1 MNSNSVPAT
10 FWLIWH
16 LLRDRDLLTRVSH
29 EVDTCRLISPSEPI
43 SFDTTKLCNRP
54 LLQSCHA
61 ETLRKY
67 VAVYIIRQPVHED
80 ARILDYR
87 VPKGKTMVISSA
99 TAHMDP
105 RNWRTGPQGQHPV
118 DAFWA
123 ERFLTYGTSPAPQ
136 QQQRPPSLP
145 LPAPSIL
152 GPTITTTTTTTA
164 AAVANPHLPEPKFS
178 LDGYNGAW
186 VPFGGGIHQ
195 CPGRH
200 WVKLQ
205 MLLGF
210 AVLNAAFEIELLGAA
225 GEDLRVDMK
234 KYGLGTLQPGE
245 KARFRIRRRKEG
257 CVKA

>member
-16 LLRDRDLLTRVSH
+16 LLRDRDLLTRASH
-29 EVDTCRLISPSEPI
+29 EIDTCRTTSASGPI

-54 LLQSCHA
+54 LLQSCYA

-67 VAVYIIRQPVHED
+67 VAVYIIRQPEHED
-80 ARILDYR
+80 ARVLDYR
-87 VPKGKTMVISSA
+87 VPQGKTMVISSA
-99 TAHMDP
+99 MAHMDP

-118 DAFWA
+118 NTFWA
-123 ERFLTYGTSPAPQ
+123 ERFLTYHGPTSPP
-136 QQQRPPSLP
+136 QQRPSSPR
-145 LPAPSIL
+145 APSTL
-152 GPTITTTTTTTA
+152 SPTTTTTSALA
-164 AAVANPHLPEPKFS
+164 APDDPPEAAKFS
-178 LDGYNGAW
+178 LNGSSGAW

-210 AVLNAAFEIELLGAA
+210 AVLNAAFEIQLVGKGDLG
-225 GEDLRVDMK
+225 VDMG
-234 KYGLGTLQPGE
+234 KYGLGTLQPAT
-245 KARFRIRRRKEG
+245 KAGFRIRRRKG
-257 CVKA
+257 RKL

>member
-1 MNSNSVPAT
+1 MPAT

-16 LLRDRDLLTRVSH
+16 LLRDRDLLTRASY
-29 EVDTCRLISPSEPI
+29 EIDTCRTTGTSEPI
-43 SFDTTKLCNRP
+43 SFETTKLCNRP
-54 LLQSCHA
+54 LLQSCFA

-67 VAVYIIRQPVHED
+67 VAVYIIRQPEHED

-87 VPKGKTMVISSA
+87 VPKGKTIVISSG
-99 TAHMDP
+99 TAHRDP
-105 RNWRTGPQGQHPV
+105 RNWLTGPQGKHTV

-123 ERFLTYGTSPAPQ
+123 ERFLTYAPRS
-136 QQQRPPSLP
+136 QQQRPPLRPTLS
-145 LPAPSIL
+145 APNP
-152 GPTITTTTTTTA
+152 PTTSTIA
-164 AAVANPHLPEPKFS
+164 ASAGAFPTRDPPEARFS
-178 LDGYNGAW
+178 LNGYNGAW

-210 AVLNAAFEIELLGAA
+210 AVLNAAFEIELVGK
-225 GEDLRVDMK
+225 GKGGVGGDLSVDMR

-245 KARFRIRRRKEG
+245 KAPFRIRRRKEG
-257 CVKA
+257 RVKG

>member
-16 LLRDRDLLTRVSH
+16 LLRDRDLLTRASY
-29 EVDTCRLISPSEPI
+29 EIDTCRTTSTSGPI

-54 LLQSCHA
+54 LLQSCYA

-80 ARILDYR
+80 ARVLDYR
-87 VPKGKTMVISSA
+87 VPQGKTMVISSA
-99 TAHMDP
+99 MAHMDP

-123 ERFLTYGTSPAPQ
+123 ERFLTHAGPTSPP
-136 QQQRPPSLP
+136 QQRPSSPR
-145 LPAPSIL
+145 APSTFS
-152 GPTITTTTTTTA
+152 PTTTSA
-164 AAVANPHLPEPKFS
+164 IAEPAAVPADPADPPEPKFS
-178 LDGYNGAW
+178 LNGSSGAW

-210 AVLNAAFEIELLGAA
+210 AVLNAAFEIQLVGK
-225 GEDLRVDMK
+225 GDLSVDMG

-245 KARFRIRRRKEG
+245 KARFRIRRRKGRKER
-257 CVKA
+257 CMKV

>member
-10 FWLIWH
+10 FWFIWH
-16 LLRDRDLLTRVSH
+16 LLRDRDLLTRATN
-29 EVDTCRLISPSEPI
+29 ETNTCRTTSPTEPI
-43 SFDTTKLCNRP
+43 GFDPTKLCNRP
-54 LLQSCHA
+54 LLQSCYA

-67 VAVYIIRQPVHED
+67 VAVYIIRQPEHED

-87 VPKGKTMVISSA
+87 VPQGKTMVISSA
-99 TAHMDP
+99 TAHTDP
-105 RNWRTGPQGQHPV
+105 RNWRTTGPQGEHPV
-118 DAFWA
+118 DSFWA
-123 ERFLTYGTSPAPQ
+123 ERFLTYDPPPQPRPSSPTTSSSAGGVPD
-136 QQQRPPSLP
+136 PSE
-145 LPAPSIL
+145 AR
-152 GPTITTTTTTTA
+152 
-164 AAVANPHLPEPKFS
+164 FS
-178 LDGYNGAW
+178 LNGYSGAW

-210 AVLNAAFEIELLGAA
+210 AVIDAAFEIELVGKER
-225 GEDLRVDMK
+225 EDLRVDMR

-257 CVKA
+257 GMKG

>member
-16 LLRDRDLLTRVSH
+16 LLRDRDLLTRVTY
-29 EVDTCRLISPSEPI
+29 ETDTCRIPSTSEPI
-43 SFDTTKLCNRP
+43 SFDTPKLCNQP
-54 LLQSCHA
+54 LLQSCYA

-67 VAVYIIRQPVHED
+67 VAVYIIRQPEHED
-80 ARILDYR
+80 ARILEYR
-87 VPKGKTMVISSA
+87 VPKDKTIVISSA
-99 TAHMDP
+99 TAHTDP
-105 RNWRTGPQGQHPV
+105 RNWRTGPQGEHPV

-123 ERFLTYGTSPAPQ
+123 ERFLTYGPKLP
-136 QQQRPPSLP
+136 QQRPSSLLPTPSTLNP
-145 LPAPSIL
+145 KSSSAGAP
-152 GPTITTTTTTTA
+152 GPD
-164 AAVANPHLPEPKFS
+164 LLSEPKFS
-178 LDGYNGAW
+178 LNGYNGAW

-210 AVLNAAFEIELLGAA
+210 AVINAAFEIELLGKA
-225 GEDLRVDMK
+225 GEDLRVDMR

-245 KARFRIRRRKEG
+245 KAGFRIRRRKER
-257 CVKA
+257 CVKG

>member
-1 MNSNSVPAT
+1 MASHALTLGFSGGKLMTHERTNHRGANYESHRMNSNSVPAT

-16 LLRDRDLLTRVSH
+16 LLRDRDLLTRASH
-29 EVDTCRLISPSEPI
+29 EIDTCRLPTPSDPI
-43 SFDTTKLCNRP
+43 TFDTTKLCTRP
-54 LLQSCHA
+54 LLQSCYA

-67 VAVYIIRQPVHED
+67 VAVYIIRQPEHED

-99 TAHMDP
+99 MAHTDA
-105 RNWRTGPQGQHPV
+105 RNWRTAGPRGQHPV
-118 DAFWA
+118 DTFWA
-123 ERFLTYGTSPAPQ
+123 ERFLTYGPA
-136 QQQRPPSLP
+136 SADDLD
-145 LPAPSIL
+145 
-152 GPTITTTTTTTA
+152 
-164 AAVANPHLPEPKFS
+164 VPEPKFS
-178 LDGYNGAW
+178 LNGYSGAW

-210 AVLNAAFEIELLGAA
+210 AVFNAAFEIELLG
-225 GEDLRVDMK
+225 GKEGSDLRVDMR

-245 KARFRIRRRKEG
+245 RAGFRIRRRRRDA
-257 CVKA
+257 V

>member
-10 FWLIWH
+10 FWFIWH
-16 LLRDRDLLTRVSH
+16 LLRDRDLLTRASY
-29 EVDTCRLISPSEPI
+29 ETDTCRTTSTTEPI
-43 SFDTTKLCNRP
+43 SFDATKLSNQP
-54 LLQSCHA
+54 LLQSCYA

-67 VAVYIIRQPVHED
+67 VAVYIIRQPEHED
-80 ARILDYR
+80 ARILNYR
-87 VPKGKTMVISSA
+87 VPQGKMMVISSA
-99 TAHMDP
+99 MAHTDP
-105 RNWRTGPQGQHPV
+105 RNWRTGLQGEHPV

-123 ERFLTYGTSPAPQ
+123 ERFLTYDPSSPPQPQPSASTFSPTTSAGV
-136 QQQRPPSLP
+136 P
-145 LPAPSIL
+145 LSEAR
-152 GPTITTTTTTTA
+152 
-164 AAVANPHLPEPKFS
+164 FS
-178 LDGYNGAW
+178 LNGYNGAW

-210 AVLNAAFEIELLGAA
+210 AVIDAAFEIELVGK
-225 GEDLRVDMK
+225 DLRVDMR

-257 CVKA
+257 WIKG